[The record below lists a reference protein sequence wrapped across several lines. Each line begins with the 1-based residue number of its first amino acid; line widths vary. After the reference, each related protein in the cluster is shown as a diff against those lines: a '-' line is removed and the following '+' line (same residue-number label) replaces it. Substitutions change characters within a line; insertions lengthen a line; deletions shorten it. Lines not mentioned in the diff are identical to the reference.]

1 MRWHPVRAL
10 AVPLSAGGFERSK
23 PQGASRAHAVA
34 HATRPQDK
42 NPDNVSEAEA
52 QFKFIAEAFETL
64 GDELRRADYDR
75 GGAAAPSHSDDFGD
89 ASASGTSGGVYGDPR
104 QRYGGGGGFYAH
116 AVDPFEI
123 FNAFFGGRGGGDP
136 FATFMVR
143 SFALNRTADARSPA
157 S

>member
-1 MRWHPVRAL
+1 MA
-10 AVPLSAGGFERSK
+10 
-23 PQGASRAHAVA
+23 
-34 HATRPQDK
+34 
-42 NPDNVSEAEA
+42 EAEA

-75 GGAAAPSHSDDFGD
+75 GGAAPPRSDFGD
-89 ASASGTSGGVYGDPR
+89 APSGGAYGDPR

-123 FNAFFGGRGGGDP
+123 FNAFFGGGRGADP

-143 SFALNRTADARSPA
+143 SFALRAPQRTLSDS
-157 S
+157 